1 MSVWMP
7 PAFLHKLL
15 MDAKRTSALRTT
27 TNTPVTPKK
36 GVANTIGQNKSVS
49 SNGWACQMGG
59 ALEANVFLSL
69 GINRNIA
76 LEPGNVPC

>member
-7 PAFLHKLL
+7 PASLHKLL

-27 TNTPVTPKK
+27 TNTPVTLKE

-59 ALEANVFLSL
+59 ALEGQCFSL
-69 GINRNIA
+69 ARHK
-76 LEPGNVPC
+76 